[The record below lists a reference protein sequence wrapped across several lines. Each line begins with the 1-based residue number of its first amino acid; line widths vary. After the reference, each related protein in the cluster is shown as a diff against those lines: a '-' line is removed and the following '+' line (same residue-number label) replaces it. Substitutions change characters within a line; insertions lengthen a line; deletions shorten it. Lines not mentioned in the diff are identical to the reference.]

1 MRIIVAFALSVLSAC
16 SYIPKGIIPDNIVNI
31 DPTKPEIPTLN
42 VTNGDY
48 VIPSQ
53 YFVATLVNLNN
64 STLIVDKDYTTMIG
78 LVIVCTGNNSR
89 PAIEVKAKH
98 VALEYSFI
106 YGCQNYLKHDTG
118 TCEVGGVCAPTKA
131 QDVIMKQNFIQ
142 PTVWLK

>member
-1 MRIIVAFALSVLSAC
+1 MRKLILASLLFMSAC
-16 SYIPKGIIPDNIVNI
+16 SMIPKNILPDNIVNL
-31 DPTKPEIPTLN
+31 DPAKAEIPTLN

-53 YFVATLVNLNN
+53 YFVASLVNLSNG
-64 STLIVDKDYTTMIG
+64 TLIIDKDYTTLIG

-89 PAIEVKAKH
+89 PAIDIRAKH

-118 TCEVGGVCAPTKA
+118 MCEVGSVCSPLKA
-131 QDVIMKQNFIQ
+131 QSVVLKQNFIQ

>member
-1 MRIIVAFALSVLSAC
+1 MRKLILIAALALSAC
-16 SYIPKGIIPDNIVNI
+16 SYLPSNVIPDNIVNI
-31 DPTKPEIPTLN
+31 DPTKPQIPTLD

-53 YFVATLVNLNN
+53 YFVATFVNLKNG
-64 STLIVDKDYTTMIG
+64 TLIVDKEYTTMIG
-78 LVIVCTGNNSR
+78 LVIVCTGNEAR
-89 PAIEVKAKH
+89 PAIDIRAKH

-118 TCEVGGVCAPTKA
+118 ICEVGGVCAPTKA
-131 QDVIMKQNFIQ
+131 QDVILKQNFIQ